1 MHANAS
7 GGEEQTARDQPRTHV
22 DNSLADPAPFL
33 RANMIGTFTIPEAV
47 RRHGCG
53 CITSPPKRCTGILRL
68 MMRGGLTSPRF
79 TARRAPV
86 RRPRPPPTCWC
97 GPRCAAMKCGRPSL
111 TGRTTM
117 ALIST
122 GWDTAAL
129 NCAGYQESDIYAFTS
144 FQMHVE
150 SRSCVLLVWVASAA
164 TATPTRRGPP
174 VSAGAQPSWEVPRPS
189 PRPSSGWPTARKGVL
204 SCGGCSMRTA
214 DDAVVRETQV
224 ELLDSG
230 HLFLSRRPSPDN
242 DWFVTVESA
251 RAVSSH

>member
-97 GPRCAAMKCGRPSL
+97 GPRCAAMKCGRPSP

-122 GWDTAAL
+122 GRDTAVSELGRGYLEYDLSLHIIPNA
-129 NCAGYQESDIYAFTS
+129 CRISVMCIAG
-144 FQMHVE
+144 M
-150 SRSCVLLVWVASAA
+150 
-164 TATPTRRGPP
+164 G
-174 VSAGAQPSWEVPRPS
+174 VSAPRLPPQPEVGQPVPIGAQASWEVPRQAPVRRLIG
-189 PRPSSGWPTARKGVL
+189 PR
-204 SCGGCSMRTA
+204 
-214 DDAVVRETQV
+214 
-224 ELLDSG
+224 
-230 HLFLSRRPSPDN
+230 SRRACCPAVAAACAQPTTPSCRNPGRVARLRT
-242 DWFVTVESA
+242 FV
-251 RAVSSH
+251 RAFAPPHAHR